1 MAHRKTAIAVP
12 AEILDEVDRAARA
25 RGESR
30 SRFITRVLRLAVRA
44 RRDADVTRRL
54 DALFADESLAEE
66 QRREADDLAR
76 HAVAWANE
84 RWGSARAKSTGCGLP
99 GRGRTP
105 ADGARRSSSSTS
117 DSTAAPSGLPWSRPP
132 R

>member
-1 MAHRKTAIAVP
+1 MPHRKTAIAVP

-44 RRDADVTRRL
+44 RRDAEVTRRL

-66 QRREADDLAR
+66 QQREADDLAR
-76 HAVAWANE
+76 HAVDWADE
-84 RWGSARAKSTGCGLP
+84 RW
-99 GRGRTP
+99 
-105 ADGARRSSSSTS
+105 
-117 DSTAAPSGLPWSRPP
+117 
-132 R
+132 

>member
-44 RRDADVTRRL
+44 RRDAEVTRRL
-54 DALFADESLAEE
+54 DALFADEPLAEE

-76 HAVAWANE
+76 HAVDWADE
-84 RWGSARAKSTGCGLP
+84 RW
-99 GRGRTP
+99 
-105 ADGARRSSSSTS
+105 
-117 DSTAAPSGLPWSRPP
+117 
-132 R
+132 

>member
-12 AEILDEVDRAARA
+12 AEILDEVDRVARA

-44 RRDADVTRRL
+44 RRDAEVTRRL
-54 DALFADESLAEE
+54 DALFADEPLAEE

-76 HAVAWANE
+76 YAVDWADE
-84 RWGSARAKSTGCGLP
+84 RW
-99 GRGRTP
+99 
-105 ADGARRSSSSTS
+105 
-117 DSTAAPSGLPWSRPP
+117 
-132 R
+132 

>member
-44 RRDADVTRRL
+44 RRDAEVTRRL
-54 DALFADESLAEE
+54 DALFADESVAEE

-76 HAVAWANE
+76 HAVDWADE
-84 RWGSARAKSTGCGLP
+84 RW
-99 GRGRTP
+99 
-105 ADGARRSSSSTS
+105 
-117 DSTAAPSGLPWSRPP
+117 
-132 R
+132 

>member
-76 HAVAWANE
+76 YAVDWADE
-84 RWGSARAKSTGCGLP
+84 RW
-99 GRGRTP
+99 
-105 ADGARRSSSSTS
+105 
-117 DSTAAPSGLPWSRPP
+117 
-132 R
+132 

>member
-12 AEILDEVDRAARA
+12 AEVLDEVDRAARA

-44 RRDADVTRRL
+44 RRDAEVTRRL
-54 DALFADESLAEE
+54 DALFADESVAEE

-76 HAVAWANE
+76 HAVDWADE
-84 RWGSARAKSTGCGLP
+84 RW
-99 GRGRTP
+99 
-105 ADGARRSSSSTS
+105 
-117 DSTAAPSGLPWSRPP
+117 
-132 R
+132 

>member
-12 AEILDEVDRAARA
+12 AEILDGVDRAARA
-25 RGESR
+25 WGESR

-44 RRDADVTRRL
+44 RRDAEVTRRL

-76 HAVAWANE
+76 QAVDWA
-84 RWGSARAKSTGCGLP
+84 
-99 GRGRTP
+99 
-105 ADGARRSSSSTS
+105 D
-117 DSTAAPSGLPWSRPP
+117 DSW
-132 R
+132 

>member
-44 RRDADVTRRL
+44 RRDAEVTRRL
-54 DALFADESLAEE
+54 DALFADEPLAEE

-76 HAVAWANE
+76 LAVDWADE
-84 RWGSARAKSTGCGLP
+84 RW
-99 GRGRTP
+99 
-105 ADGARRSSSSTS
+105 
-117 DSTAAPSGLPWSRPP
+117 
-132 R
+132 

>member
-54 DALFADESLAEE
+54 DALFVDESLAEE

-76 HAVAWANE
+76 HAVDWADE
-84 RWGSARAKSTGCGLP
+84 RW
-99 GRGRTP
+99 
-105 ADGARRSSSSTS
+105 
-117 DSTAAPSGLPWSRPP
+117 
-132 R
+132 